1 MRGMKRVRMRRAI
14 VIAAACVVLGPAPAL
29 AQGRGGGGTWTTAG
43 GDAQRTSS
51 VKNDPKITPQTVT
64 SDFKLLWKTTLT
76 GASKTPAAL
85 TQPVLLPNIISFKG
99 FKALAFVGGSDN
111 SVYAVDYDLSR
122 TFWSRHLEAAGAGAS
137 SSAACPGGLTTITRA
152 TPLSPQPGAG
162 RGGRG
167 GGPAG
172 RGAPPAMPPMPG
184 SGPGPNA
191 VLGGVGGRGSN
202 NNVYAI
208 TTDGKLHALN
218 AQDGTDM
225 VPPIAFLPANAKAVG
240 SILIDTVLYAA
251 TTDSCG
257 GVPNALWAIELA
269 NDANTVTS
277 WQAHA
282 PIAGDGPA
290 FGPDGTIYL
299 ATGNADAS
307 SSGSGSGGSIVA
319 LDPKTLQVKSTFKP
333 DQPSPFASSP
343 VVVQSGGKSFVAAGN
358 ADGRIYVLDSAGT
371 LVTATEAVGGLKSAV
386 NGLAT
391 WEHDRAIW
399 LAAST
404 SSAAG
409 GSVVAYK
416 LTDEGGKASLTRT
429 WASRDLAGPAT
440 PLVINSVLFALST
453 KSKPAVLVALDGA
466 TGKELW
472 NSKGAITTPVRAV
485 GPAGGDSQVYVVTPD
500 GTLYA
505 FGIPM
510 ER

>member
-1 MRGMKRVRMRRAI
+1 MRDMKRAI
-14 VIAAACVVLGPAPAL
+14 VMAAAFVVLGHSHL
-29 AQGRGGGGTWTTAG
+29 VAQGRGAGGTWTTAG

-51 VKNDPKITPQTVT
+51 VKNDPKITPQTVA
-64 SDFKLLWKTTLT
+64 SDFKLLWTTTLT

-122 TFWSRHLEAAGAGAS
+122 TFWSRHLEPDAASAS
-137 SSAACPGGLTTITRA
+137 SSSACPGGLTTITRA
-152 TPLSPQPGAG
+152 TPLTQQPGAG

-167 GGPAG
+167 AAG

-191 VLGGVGGRGSN
+191 VLGGIGGRGSN

-225 VPPIAFLPANAKAVG
+225 VPPIAFLPANAKAIG

-257 GVPNALWAIELA
+257 GAPNALWAIELA

-282 PIAGDGPA
+282 AIAGDGPA
-290 FGPDGTIYL
+290 FGPDGTIYV
-299 ATGNADAS
+299 ATGRADPS
-307 SSGSGSGGSIVA
+307 SSGSGGSIVA
-319 LDPKTLQVKSTFKP
+319 LDPKSLHVKATFRPEK
-333 DQPSPFASSP
+333 PSPFASSP
-343 VVVQSGGKSFVAAGN
+343 IIVQSAGKSFIAAGN
-358 ADGRIYVLDSAGT
+358 ADGRIYVLDAAGA
-371 LVTATEAVGGLKSAV
+371 LVTTTEAASGSKSAV
-386 NGLAT
+386 SGLAT
-391 WEHDRAIW
+391 WEQDRTTW
-399 LAAST
+399 LAASV
-404 SSAAG
+404 SSAAT
-409 GSVVAYK
+409 GSVVAYR
-416 LTDEGGKASLTRT
+416 LAEESGKATLTRT
-429 WASRDLAGPAT
+429 WASLDHAGPVT
-440 PLVINSVLFALST
+440 PLVVNSVVFALAT
-453 KSKPAVLVALDGA
+453 KSKPAALVALDGA
-466 TGKELW
+466 TGKQLW
-472 NSKGAITTPVRAV
+472 SSETAITKTVRAV
-485 GPAGGDSQVYVVTPD
+485 GPAAGDSQVYVVTPD

>member
-1 MRGMKRVRMRRAI
+1 MKRVWMRRAI
-14 VIAAACVVLGPAPAL
+14 VVAAVCVVLGETSAI

-51 VKNDPKITPQTVT
+51 VKNDPKITPQTVMR
-64 SDFKLLWKTTLT
+64 DFKLLWKTTLT
-76 GASKTPAAL
+76 GPSKRPAAL

-99 FKALAFVGGSDN
+99 FKALAFIGGSDN

-122 TFWSRHLEAAGAGAS
+122 IFWSRQLATAGASVS

-152 TPLSPQPGAG
+152 TPLTSQPGAG
-162 RGGRG
+162 RGGR

-172 RGAPPAMPPMPG
+172 RGAPPAMPPVPG

-225 VPPIAFLPANAKAVG
+225 VPPIVFLPANAKAVG

-251 TTDSCG
+251 TTDACG
-257 GVPNALWAIELA
+257 GAPNALWAIELA

-277 WQAHA
+277 WKAHA
-282 PIAGDGPA
+282 AIAGDGPA

-299 ATGNADAS
+299 ATGTADAS
-307 SSGSGSGGSIVA
+307 SAGLGGSIVA
-319 LDPKTLQVKSTFKP
+319 LDPKTLQVKATFKP
-333 DQPSPFASSP
+333 DQVSPFSSSP
-343 VVVQSGGKSFVAAGN
+343 VVVQAGGKTFVAAGN
-358 ADGRIYVLDSAGT
+358 ADGRIYVLDGAGA
-371 LVTATEAVGGLKSAV
+371 LVTTTEAATGSKTAV
-386 NGLAT
+386 SGLAT
-391 WEHDRAIW
+391 WEQDRAAW
-399 LAAST
+399 VAASV

-416 LTDEGGKASLTRT
+416 LADDAGKATLTRT

-440 PLVINSVLFALST
+440 PLVINDVVFALSAKAT
-453 KSKPAVLVALDGA
+453 PAALVALDGA

-472 NSKGAITTPVRAV
+472 NSKGAIATPVRAV

>member
-1 MRGMKRVRMRRAI
+1 MRDMKRVWMRRAM
-14 VIAAACVVLGPAPAL
+14 VVSAACVVLGPTHAM
-29 AQGRGGGGTWTTAG
+29 AQGRGGGTWTTAG

-64 SDFKLLWKTTLT
+64 NDFKLLWKTTLT
-76 GASKTPAAL
+76 GPSKTPAAL
-85 TQPVLLPNIISFKG
+85 TPPVLLPNIISFKG

-122 TFWSRHLEAAGAGAS
+122 TFWSRHLETAGAMAS
-137 SSAACPGGLTTITRA
+137 SSPTCPGGLTTITRA
-152 TPLSPQPGAG
+152 TPLTPQPGAG

-167 GGPAG
+167 AGPAG

-191 VLGGVGGRGSN
+191 VLGGIGGRGSN

-251 TTDSCG
+251 TTDACG
-257 GVPNALWAIELA
+257 GAPNALWAIELA

-277 WQAHA
+277 WQGHA
-282 PIAGDGPA
+282 TIAGDGPA

-299 ATGNADAS
+299 ATGTADAS
-307 SSGSGSGGSIVA
+307 ASGSGGSIVA
-319 LDPKTLQVKSTFKP
+319 LDPKTLQAKATFKP
-333 DQPSPFASSP
+333 DQPLPFSSSP

-358 ADGRIYVLDSAGT
+358 ADGRIYVLDSAGA
-371 LVTATEAVGGLKSAV
+371 LVTTTEAAGASKSAV

-391 WEHDRAIW
+391 WEQDRATWI
-399 LAAST
+399 AASV
-404 SSAAG
+404 SSAANG
-409 GSVVAYK
+409 RVVVYK
-416 LTDEGGKASLTRT
+416 LADEAGKATLTDT

-440 PLVINSVLFALST
+440 PLVINNVVFVLST
-453 KSKPAVLVALDGA
+453 NSKPAALVALDGA

-472 NSKGAITTPVRAV
+472 NSKGAITTSVRAV